1 MSKIDVTKT
10 GSPVTGSP
18 VIDVTAR
25 AQQCM
30 LLSAAGD
37 ALGYPVEFSVRL
49 DARHP
54 AGFRACP
61 DPGLISDDTQMALF
75 SAEAVLEVRRTGR
88 PISDEAEHAYRRW
101 LVTQDERPGRHAGDA
116 GLLGEAW
123 LYHRR
128 APGTTAPAALNG
140 NGRVRPDTRGCGA
153 VMRAHPFGLQMD
165 KTPRQCFDDAVAAG
179 KTTHGHQDAWMPAGV
194 LAFVVRALLDG
205 ASVRVAVRGALKLI
219 PRESRTAMLL
229 MQALH
234 LSNQAPRQ
242 FSNCLDRLPR
252 LGAGWSGDEALAMGV
267 YAVLAQESSA
277 DILALAVTHDGD
289 SDSTGAIA
297 GAIAGAAGY
306 EIPEAWLDRLEG
318 AALIRQMGISLVD
331 LPAGIPY
338 PGQ

>member
-25 AQQCM
+25 AQHCM
-30 LLSAAGD
+30 LMSAAGD
-37 ALGYPVEFSVRL
+37 ALGYPVEFAVRL

-54 AGFRACP
+54 AGFRAFP

-165 KTPRQCFDDAVAAG
+165 RTPVQCADDAIAAG
-179 KTTHGHQDAWMPAGV
+179 RVTHGHADAWEPAGV
-194 LAFVVRALLDG
+194 LAYVVRSLLDG
-205 ASVRVAVRGALKLI
+205 ATVPAAVREAIRRLPLA
-219 PRESRTAMLL
+219 SRTRVLAG
-229 MQALH
+229 QAL
-234 LSNQAPRQ
+234 SMSSAPRQ
-242 FSNCLDRLPR
+242 FGDCLKRLPK
-252 LGAGWSGDEALAMGV
+252 LGAGWTGDEALAIGV
-267 YAVLAQESSA
+267 YAVLAQDSA
-277 DILALAVTHDGD
+277 EDILALAVTHDGD

-318 AALIRQMGISLVD
+318 AALIRQMGISLAK
-331 LPAGIPY
+331 PA
-338 PGQ
+338 